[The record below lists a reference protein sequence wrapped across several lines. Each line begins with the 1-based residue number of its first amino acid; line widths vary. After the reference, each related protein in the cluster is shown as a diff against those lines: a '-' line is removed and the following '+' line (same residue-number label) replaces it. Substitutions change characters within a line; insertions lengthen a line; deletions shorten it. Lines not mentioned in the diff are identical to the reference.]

1 MVHYSVINNDP
12 QTVVTLKQRI
22 QEGIKPTHLY
32 KVMWV
37 RSLVEKAVGDS
48 FCEKLY
54 RTLNPDV
61 NPECK
66 QCGGSVKFY
75 HKNFCRGYQTYCSC
89 RCKAIDQ
96 KSYLNGQR
104 VDVVDRR
111 KKAAAL
117 AVQSRTREQQQKITT
132 KVITTKIQRYGVDFD
147 QKISLK
153 QKKTMLGDFIFNLL
167 YSSPKFLHE
176 QYVLDNRSMIGI
188 ARQLNISDNA
198 VKTALLYH
206 SFDIRQKK
214 STSYL
219 ESFVEKFLN
228 KNEIKFVKNDR
239 MSIKPYEFDF
249 YLPHHRVAIEVCGL
263 YWHSCDNQHVSDNR
277 RLKTYHQQKF
287 MKANQNNITLI
298 TLFEDEILNMPDKIE
313 SRLSHILH
321 ISTERYFARGC
332 VLRDIDKQTAQQFLN
347 QYHTQSSKVGTINKG
362 LFYQDILVACATF
375 GKPRYTKQ
383 HDLELLRFATRGSV
397 VGGLSKLVKSVGS
410 RSIISYSD
418 NRWGTGR
425 GYAAAGFNKD
435 AINPP
440 SYFYFKKND
449 PSKKY
454 HRSSFMKHKLGINRE
469 DTRTEVQVMLDRG
482 FMRIFDCGTTRWIF
496 DNNQF

>member
-37 RSLVEKAVGDS
+37 RLLVEKAVGDS

-61 NPECK
+61 NPKCK

-153 QKKTMLGDFIFNLL
+153 QKKTMLL
-167 YSSPKFLHE
+167 
-176 QYVLDNRSMIGI
+176 RT
-188 ARQLNISDNA
+188 R
-198 VKTALLYH
+198 
-206 SFDIRQKK
+206 
-214 STSYL
+214 
-219 ESFVEKFLN
+219 
-228 KNEIKFVKNDR
+228 
-239 MSIKPYEFDF
+239 
-249 YLPHHRVAIEVCGL
+249 
-263 YWHSCDNQHVSDNR
+263 
-277 RLKTYHQQKF
+277 
-287 MKANQNNITLI
+287 
-298 TLFEDEILNMPDKIE
+298 
-313 SRLSHILH
+313 
-321 ISTERYFARGC
+321 ERFC
-332 VLRDIDKQTAQQFLN
+332 KDD
-347 QYHTQSSKVGTINKG
+347 VG
-362 LFYQDILVACATF
+362 
-375 GKPRYTKQ
+375 
-383 HDLELLRFATRGSV
+383 
-397 VGGLSKLVKSVGS
+397 
-410 RSIISYSD
+410 
-418 NRWGTGR
+418 
-425 GYAAAGFNKD
+425 
-435 AINPP
+435 
-440 SYFYFKKND
+440 
-449 PSKKY
+449 
-454 HRSSFMKHKLGINRE
+454 
-469 DTRTEVQVMLDRG
+469 
-482 FMRIFDCGTTRWIF
+482 RIFG
-496 DNNQF
+496 